1 MSRLLSDF
9 KGGPMRKPSQQSKEK
24 STSATSRKEK
34 LALLRRSKTSE
45 REFARWM
52 VKHDG
57 PDTRMRG
64 LTTSTGRIG
73 HVTGIRADTLSATFI
88 GENKNA
94 RLNATLAKFWQL
106 ICEKG
111 LEWVKHPVLHW
122 EPSNAKDYPVN
133 GKPLPDLYIIDG
145 TTFEYLLDCKR
156 RAEEGGRDGSV

>member
-1 MSRLLSDF
+1 
-9 KGGPMRKPSQQSKEK
+9 MRKPSQQSKEK

-73 HVTGIRADTLSATFI
+73 HVTGIRADTLSRSFI
-88 GENKNA
+88 GENKDMK
-94 RLNATLAKFWQL
+94 LSATLARFWKL
-106 ICEKG
+106 INEKAAEFG
-111 LEWVKHPVLHW
+111 KEPIIHW
-122 EPSNAKDYPVN
+122 HPSNSYEHKVN
-133 GKPLPDLYIIDG
+133 GKPLPDLYIIRQDTLG
-145 TTFEYLLDCKR
+145 ELLRKARVYD
-156 RAEEGGRDGSV
+156 EEHHEG